1 MCKQLKENLSQTFMS
16 SMKSVIDTLDEHSKS
31 IKELDQRIKQL
42 SAKGSGVNEREDVE
56 FTIES
61 ATPGDRSR
69 YDAEDGVYRKFV
81 DSEHPELYVIVILK
95 SPYEKGT
102 RGMCHALLSR
112 EPNGVYLLYVS
123 DDTLSAPRSN
133 YSRGFCNLI
142 SKSTTF
148 SLRETFEET
157 DITREDVEQIND
169 YIKKVGY
176 TVDFNI
182 DAINTPFRHSVFA
195 RLNRPLFKT
204 PKQRRGKYKEI
215 K

>member
-31 IKELDQRIKQL
+31 IQEMEQRISQL
-42 SAKGSGVNEREDVE
+42 SAKDSGVKERGDVE
-56 FTIES
+56 FTIEC
-61 ATPGDRSR
+61 AAPGDRER
-69 YDAEDGVYRKFV
+69 YDAANGVYCKFL
-81 DSEHPELYVIVILK
+81 DSEHPELYVIVILS
-95 SPYEKGT
+95 SPYEKGNM
-102 RGMCHALLSR
+102 GMCHALLSR

-182 DAINTPFRHSVFA
+182 EAINTPFHHSVFA